1 MLVGFS
7 VGAWYASICLL
18 FMFLAEQEMRRDL
31 RWYDKA
37 FFYVW
42 PVSVPVLVGSAV
54 LWGLGQA
61 ICHGIGRVRDGVF
74 KKGER

>member
-1 MLVGFS
+1 
-7 VGAWYASICLL
+7 
-18 FMFLAEQEMRRDL
+18 MRRDL

-61 ICHGIGRVRDGVF
+61 ICHGIGRVRDSVF